1 MKLINKTLAN
11 ENLSGILFMLMAMLS
26 FATMDAMAKYLVK
39 DRYDPVQ
46 ILAIR
51 SVLILTVMLTYYIV
65 RRQLHRIVPKK
76 PIALAIRGAIGFVA
90 PYCFFKSLQVLPL
103 ADATVIFFSSTLMI
117 TALSV
122 PILKEPVGFY
132 RWAAVILG
140 FVGVLIAMDVQG
152 SSSLVSYGYCL
163 LGSFAYSL
171 LFLSGRLLAK
181 TETVDALVFS
191 FNLSLLVIASL
202 ISPLIW
208 VAVPSAD
215 LIPISIFAVL
225 ALVGHFC
232 VTTAFSK
239 ANVAVIAPFEYTALI
254 WAVLWG
260 YLIWDDIPDAR
271 VIVGGAIII
280 SCAIFIVLREAYIG
294 RTNTMKDVIE

>member
-1 MKLINKTLAN
+1 MKIINRTLAN
-11 ENLSGILFMLMAMLS
+11 ENLSGIAFMLMAMLS

-51 SVLILTVMLTYYIV
+51 SVLILLVMLSYYLI
-65 RRQLHRIVPKK
+65 RNQLHLIKPKN
-76 PIALAIRGAIGFVA
+76 PLALALRGSVGFIA

-122 PILKEPVGFY
+122 PLLKEPVGFY

-140 FVGVLIAMDVQG
+140 FVGVVIAMDIQG
-152 SSSLVSYGYCL
+152 STSLISYGYCL
-163 LGSFAYSL
+163 MGSFTYSL
-171 LFLSGRLLAK
+171 LFLSGRFLSK
-181 TETVDALVFS
+181 TESVGALVFS

-202 ISPLIW
+202 ITPLVWID
-208 VAVPSAD
+208 VPSAD
-215 LIPISIFAVL
+215 LAPISFFAAL

-232 VTTAFSK
+232 VTTAFSR
-239 ANVAVIAPFEYTALI
+239 ANAAVIAPLEYTALI

-260 YLIWDDIPDAR
+260 YLIWGDIPDTR
-271 VIVGGAIII
+271 VVIGGTIII
-280 SCAIFIVLREAYIG
+280 GCAIFVVLREAYTG
-294 RTNTMKDVIE
+294 RKNTIKDVIE